1 MPKFYVK
8 VVKEIE
14 KARRINYLWKLYYR
28 YLDSKIRLEEFFYSC
43 SIFKSLYFPI
53 FKHNKIEIFK
63 WTRYFS
69 FFNYLSYHEK
79 NKKFKLLIFNDLFKT
94 YGECR

>member
-53 FKHNKIEIFK
+53 FKQQQDRNLQMDLIF
-63 WTRYFS
+63 F
-69 FFNYLSYHEK
+69 L
-79 NKKFKLLIFNDLFKT
+79 LLIFNDLFKT